1 MSNLCDRKTINEAI
15 PDLRTTG
22 NFFKYIG
29 SYNFLNVTTMATL
42 YSVRSGDKK
51 VSSFLD
57 YFLENSESITD
68 TDARKI
74 GEILK
79 NVYEHK
85 WNQIAGALRKE
96 YDILTNY
103 KITEDIERINESTQE
118 KNNTYGQ
125 QETTQEFGEL
135 KNTFEQGAITV
146 ENQVGART
154 TTDTKGQQETN
165 TLNKTNGFNNGLVD
179 DTSTQTTNN
188 SYVDTT
194 QEQATIDKTLTS
206 SDTDVDTT
214 MEHTN
219 TTTQAS
225 HEDVENISNNFNET
239 VTNSKTGQNGN
250 SQDMILKEFEVRK
263 YDFITMMFKD
273 IDSYLTLKVYC

>member
-1 MSNLCDRKTINEAI
+1 MSSLCDRKTINEAI

-57 YFLENSESITD
+57 YFLKNSETITD
-68 TDARKI
+68 ADARTI

-85 WNQIAGALRKE
+85 WNQIANALRKE

-103 KITEDIERINESTQE
+103 KINENIERNNESSQE
-118 KNNTYGQ
+118 KNNAYGQ
-125 QETTQEFGEL
+125 QETTQEFGEVV
-135 KNTFEQGAITV
+135 NTFAQGQITV
-146 ENQVGART
+146 ENQIGARNS
-154 TTDTKGQQETN
+154 TDTKGQQETN
-165 TLNKTNGFNNGLVD
+165 TINKVNGFNNGLVD
-179 DTSTQTTNN
+179 DTSTQTTTN
-188 SYVDTT
+188 SYIDTT

-206 SDTDVDTT
+206 SEDDVDTT
-214 MEHTN
+214 QQHTN

-239 VTNSKTGQNGN
+239 VTNTKTGQNGD

-273 IDSYLTLKVYC
+273 IDAYLTLKVYC

>member
-1 MSNLCDRKTINEAI
+1 MSSLCDRKTINEAI

-29 SYNFLNVTTMATL
+29 EYNFLTVTTMATL

-57 YFLENSESITD
+57 YFLANSETITD
-68 TDARKI
+68 ADARTI

-103 KITEDIERINESTQE
+103 KINENIERNNESTQE

-125 QETTQEFGEL
+125 QETTQEFGEVV
-135 KNTFEQGAITV
+135 NTFAQGQITV
-146 ENQVGART
+146 ENQIGARNS
-154 TTDTKGQQETN
+154 TDTKGQQETN
-165 TLNKTNGFNNGLVD
+165 TLNKVNGFNSGLVD
-179 DTSTQTTNN
+179 DTSTNTTTN
-188 SYVDTT
+188 SYIDTT
-194 QEQATIDKTLTS
+194 QEQATTDKTLTS
-206 SDTDVDTT
+206 SEDDVDTT
-214 MEHTN
+214 QQHTN

>member
-1 MSNLCDRKTINEAI
+1 MSNLYDRKTINEAI
-15 PDLRTTG
+15 PNLRTDG
-22 NFFKYIG
+22 SFFKYIG
-29 SYNFLNVTTMATL
+29 SYNFLQTTTMATL

-51 VSSFLD
+51 VSSFVD
-57 YFLENSESITD
+57 YYLNNSETLTD
-68 TDARKI
+68 VDAKSL

-96 YDILTNY
+96 YDILKNIDIKEDVTEYNTHTIQKTN
-103 KITEDIERINESTQE
+103 N
-118 KNNTYGQ
+118 YGQ
-125 QETTQEFGEL
+125 QKTTHEFGEVM
-135 KNTFEQGAITV
+135 NTFEQGAITV
-146 ENQVGART
+146 ENQIGARN

-165 TLNKTNGFNNGLVD
+165 TLNKTNGFNGGLVD

-206 SDTDVDTT
+206 SDTDIDTT

-219 TTTQAS
+219 TTTIDAY
-225 HEDVENISNNFNET
+225 VNNENTNNIVNNQRTFDRD
-239 VTNSKTGQNGN
+239 GQEGD
-250 SQDMILKEFEVRK
+250 SQDKILKEFEVRK
-263 YDFITMMFKD
+263 YDFLSMMFKD
-273 IDSYLTLKVYC
+273 IDSYLTLKVY

>member
-1 MSNLCDRKTINEAI
+1 MSSLSDRKTINEAI

-57 YFLENSESITD
+57 YFLENSETITEA
-68 TDARKI
+68 DAKTI

-85 WNQIAGALRKE
+85 WNQIASALRKE

-103 KITEDIERINESTQE
+103 KINENIERNNESTQE

-125 QETTQEFGEL
+125 QETTQEFGEVV
-135 KNTFEQGAITV
+135 NTFAQGQITV
-146 ENQVGART
+146 ENQIGARNS
-154 TTDTKGQQETN
+154 TDTKGQQETN
-165 TLNKTNGFNNGLVD
+165 TLNKVNGFNSGLVD
-179 DTSTQTTNN
+179 DTSTNTTTN
-188 SYVDTT
+188 SYIDTT
-194 QEQATIDKTLTS
+194 QEQATTDKTLTS
-206 SDTDVDTT
+206 SEDDVDTT
-214 MEHTN
+214 QQHTN

>member
-1 MSNLCDRKTINEAI
+1 MSSLCDRKTINEAI
-15 PDLRTTG
+15 PDLRSTG

-57 YFLENSESITD
+57 YFLENSETITD
-68 TDARKI
+68 ADARTI

-103 KITEDIERINESTQE
+103 KINENIERNNETTQE

-125 QETTQEFGEL
+125 QETTQDFGEVV
-135 KNTFEQGAITV
+135 NTFQQGDITV
-146 ENQVGART
+146 TNLNGQKETQV
-154 TTDTKGQQETN
+154 
-165 TLNKTNGFNNGLVD
+165 LNKTNGFNSGLVD
-179 DTSTQTTNN
+179 DTSSSTTNN
-188 SYVDTT
+188 SYTDTTTTSSLDDVDTT
-194 QEQATIDKTLTS
+194 QQ
-206 SDTDVDTT
+206 
-214 MEHTN
+214 HTN

-239 VTNSKTGQNGN
+239 VTNSKSGQNGN

>member
-1 MSNLCDRKTINEAI
+1 MSSVYDRKTINEAI

-22 NFFKYIG
+22 SFFKYIG

-51 VSSFLD
+51 VSSFVD
-57 YFLENSESITD
+57 YYLNNSETL
-68 TDARKI
+68 TDADARSL

-85 WNQIAGALRKE
+85 WNQIASALRKE
-96 YDILTNY
+96 YDILKNIDIKEDVTEYNTHTIQKTN
-103 KITEDIERINESTQE
+103 N
-118 KNNTYGQ
+118 YGEQ
-125 QETTQEFGEL
+125 KTTNEFGEIM
-135 KNTFEQGAITV
+135 NTFEQGAITV
-146 ENQVGART
+146 ENEIGARNT
-154 TTDTKGQQETN
+154 TNTKGQQETN
-165 TLNKTNGFNNGLVD
+165 TLNKTNGFNGGLVD

-188 SYVDTT
+188 SYIDTT

-206 SDTDVDTT
+206 SDTDIDTT

-219 TTTQAS
+219 TTTIDAYVDS
-225 HEDVENISNNFNET
+225 ENTNNIVN
-239 VTNSKTGQNGN
+239 NQKTFDRDGQEGD
-250 SQDMILKEFEVRK
+250 SQDKILKELELRK
-263 YDFITMMFKD
+263 YDFLTMMFKD